1 MLTILACIFVFGI
14 LVTVHEFGHFIT
26 AKLTGMKV
34 EEFSI
39 GFGPNIYQQQ
49 EGETLYS
56 LRMLPLG
63 GYNKIAGMDPDDP
76 DDPER
81 GFNAKPVS
89 SRMLVI
95 LAGSL
100 MNILLP
106 VLIFF
111 GLFLAFGMDVPE
123 NKPVLGQ
130 IIEGYPAEQSG
141 LKEGDRILSINGKPV
156 HEWLDIRKNIAD
168 SGMQPIPFEIQ
179 RDTEKLTITV
189 TPGVNPETGKPFI
202 GVVSSLKNVRL
213 TPVQAVV
220 ASVTATKNIIKNMY
234 ASLYHMVTGKTKAEF
249 SGPVGVAKMA
259 GEVAHKGFDRL
270 MQFTAMLSLNLAIIN
285 LLPLPALDGG
295 HFLILLIEAVTGH
308 KLGKTAMQNI
318 QKVGV
323 AMILALTIFAT
334 PVAIGGDAPVAV
346 QSMTNTKTQDAKATL
361 EQIHKLADAG
371 CDIIRCAVP
380 DMDAALALKEIV
392 QGSPIPVIAD
402 IHFDY
407 RLALQAIESGVHGLR
422 LNPGNIG
429 GTEKVKAVVE
439 AAKPKNIPIRIG
451 VNAGSLPKDL
461 LETYGHPTA
470 EALVE
475 AAWRHIR
482 ILEEMDYRNIKIS
495 LKCHDVPLTL
505 AAYRLLAS
513 QCDYPLHVGI
523 TEAGTVNSGIIKSAV
538 GIGTLLAEGIGDTIR
553 VSLTGD
559 PVNEVKVGFEILK
572 SLGLRS
578 YGPTL
583 ISCPTC
589 GRTSIDLEKLAAA
602 VEARL
607 ADIKEPISVA
617 VMGCIVNG
625 PGEAREADVGIA
637 GGKGEGLVFRKGQ
650 VIKKVPEACLVNE
663 LFDEIDKILVEREN
677 Q

>member
-26 AKLTGMKV
+26 AKLTGMRV

-76 DDPER
+76 DDPEH
-81 GFNAKPVS
+81 GFNSKPVS

-100 MNILLP
+100 MNIFLP

-179 RDTEKLTITV
+179 RDQEKLTITV

-213 TPVQAVV
+213 TPVQAAV

-334 PVAIGGDAPVAV
+334 
-346 QSMTNTKTQDAKATL
+346 
-361 EQIHKLADAG
+361 
-371 CDIIRCAVP
+371 
-380 DMDAALALKEIV
+380 
-392 QGSPIPVIAD
+392 
-402 IHFDY
+402 F
-407 RLALQAIESGVHGLR
+407 
-422 LNPGNIG
+422 
-429 GTEKVKAVVE
+429 
-439 AAKPKNIPIRIG
+439 
-451 VNAGSLPKDL
+451 KDL
-461 LETYGHPTA
+461 T
-470 EALVE
+470 
-475 AAWRHIR
+475 R
-482 ILEEMDYRNIKIS
+482 
-495 LKCHDVPLTL
+495 
-505 AAYRLLAS
+505 
-513 QCDYPLHVGI
+513 
-523 TEAGTVNSGIIKSAV
+523 
-538 GIGTLLAEGIGDTIR
+538 
-553 VSLTGD
+553 
-559 PVNEVKVGFEILK
+559 
-572 SLGLRS
+572 
-578 YGPTL
+578 
-583 ISCPTC
+583 
-589 GRTSIDLEKLAAA
+589 
-602 VEARL
+602 
-607 ADIKEPISVA
+607 
-617 VMGCIVNG
+617 
-625 PGEAREADVGIA
+625 
-637 GGKGEGLVFRKGQ
+637 
-650 VIKKVPEACLVNE
+650 
-663 LFDEIDKILVEREN
+663 
-677 Q
+677 

>member
-39 GFGPNIYQQQ
+39 GFGPTIYQQQ

-76 DDPER
+76 EDPER
-81 GFNAKPVS
+81 GFNSKPVT

-179 RDTEKLTITV
+179 RDQEKLTITV

-213 TPVQAVV
+213 TPGQAAV

-334 PVAIGGDAPVAV
+334 
-346 QSMTNTKTQDAKATL
+346 
-361 EQIHKLADAG
+361 
-371 CDIIRCAVP
+371 
-380 DMDAALALKEIV
+380 
-392 QGSPIPVIAD
+392 
-402 IHFDY
+402 F
-407 RLALQAIESGVHGLR
+407 
-422 LNPGNIG
+422 
-429 GTEKVKAVVE
+429 
-439 AAKPKNIPIRIG
+439 
-451 VNAGSLPKDL
+451 KDL
-461 LETYGHPTA
+461 T
-470 EALVE
+470 
-475 AAWRHIR
+475 R
-482 ILEEMDYRNIKIS
+482 
-495 LKCHDVPLTL
+495 
-505 AAYRLLAS
+505 
-513 QCDYPLHVGI
+513 
-523 TEAGTVNSGIIKSAV
+523 
-538 GIGTLLAEGIGDTIR
+538 
-553 VSLTGD
+553 
-559 PVNEVKVGFEILK
+559 
-572 SLGLRS
+572 
-578 YGPTL
+578 
-583 ISCPTC
+583 
-589 GRTSIDLEKLAAA
+589 
-602 VEARL
+602 
-607 ADIKEPISVA
+607 
-617 VMGCIVNG
+617 
-625 PGEAREADVGIA
+625 
-637 GGKGEGLVFRKGQ
+637 
-650 VIKKVPEACLVNE
+650 
-663 LFDEIDKILVEREN
+663 
-677 Q
+677 

>member
-39 GFGPNIYQQQ
+39 GFGPTIYQQQ

-76 DDPER
+76 EDPER
-81 GFNAKPVS
+81 GFNSKPVT

-179 RDTEKLTITV
+179 RDQEKLTITV

-334 PVAIGGDAPVAV
+334 
-346 QSMTNTKTQDAKATL
+346 
-361 EQIHKLADAG
+361 
-371 CDIIRCAVP
+371 
-380 DMDAALALKEIV
+380 
-392 QGSPIPVIAD
+392 
-402 IHFDY
+402 F
-407 RLALQAIESGVHGLR
+407 
-422 LNPGNIG
+422 
-429 GTEKVKAVVE
+429 
-439 AAKPKNIPIRIG
+439 
-451 VNAGSLPKDL
+451 KDL
-461 LETYGHPTA
+461 T
-470 EALVE
+470 
-475 AAWRHIR
+475 R
-482 ILEEMDYRNIKIS
+482 
-495 LKCHDVPLTL
+495 
-505 AAYRLLAS
+505 
-513 QCDYPLHVGI
+513 
-523 TEAGTVNSGIIKSAV
+523 
-538 GIGTLLAEGIGDTIR
+538 
-553 VSLTGD
+553 
-559 PVNEVKVGFEILK
+559 
-572 SLGLRS
+572 
-578 YGPTL
+578 
-583 ISCPTC
+583 
-589 GRTSIDLEKLAAA
+589 
-602 VEARL
+602 
-607 ADIKEPISVA
+607 
-617 VMGCIVNG
+617 
-625 PGEAREADVGIA
+625 
-637 GGKGEGLVFRKGQ
+637 
-650 VIKKVPEACLVNE
+650 
-663 LFDEIDKILVEREN
+663 
-677 Q
+677 

>member
-39 GFGPNIYQQQ
+39 GFGPTIYQQQ

-76 DDPER
+76 DDPEH
-81 GFNAKPVS
+81 GFNSKPVS

-213 TPVQAVV
+213 TPVQAAV
-220 ASVTATKNIIKNMY
+220 ASVSATKNIIKNMY

-334 PVAIGGDAPVAV
+334 
-346 QSMTNTKTQDAKATL
+346 
-361 EQIHKLADAG
+361 
-371 CDIIRCAVP
+371 
-380 DMDAALALKEIV
+380 
-392 QGSPIPVIAD
+392 
-402 IHFDY
+402 F
-407 RLALQAIESGVHGLR
+407 
-422 LNPGNIG
+422 
-429 GTEKVKAVVE
+429 
-439 AAKPKNIPIRIG
+439 
-451 VNAGSLPKDL
+451 KDL
-461 LETYGHPTA
+461 T
-470 EALVE
+470 
-475 AAWRHIR
+475 R
-482 ILEEMDYRNIKIS
+482 
-495 LKCHDVPLTL
+495 
-505 AAYRLLAS
+505 
-513 QCDYPLHVGI
+513 
-523 TEAGTVNSGIIKSAV
+523 
-538 GIGTLLAEGIGDTIR
+538 
-553 VSLTGD
+553 
-559 PVNEVKVGFEILK
+559 
-572 SLGLRS
+572 
-578 YGPTL
+578 
-583 ISCPTC
+583 
-589 GRTSIDLEKLAAA
+589 
-602 VEARL
+602 
-607 ADIKEPISVA
+607 
-617 VMGCIVNG
+617 
-625 PGEAREADVGIA
+625 
-637 GGKGEGLVFRKGQ
+637 
-650 VIKKVPEACLVNE
+650 
-663 LFDEIDKILVEREN
+663 
-677 Q
+677 

>member
-76 DDPER
+76 EDPER
-81 GFNAKPVS
+81 GFNSKPVS

-213 TPVQAVV
+213 TPVQAAV

-334 PVAIGGDAPVAV
+334 
-346 QSMTNTKTQDAKATL
+346 
-361 EQIHKLADAG
+361 
-371 CDIIRCAVP
+371 
-380 DMDAALALKEIV
+380 
-392 QGSPIPVIAD
+392 
-402 IHFDY
+402 F
-407 RLALQAIESGVHGLR
+407 
-422 LNPGNIG
+422 
-429 GTEKVKAVVE
+429 
-439 AAKPKNIPIRIG
+439 
-451 VNAGSLPKDL
+451 KDL
-461 LETYGHPTA
+461 T
-470 EALVE
+470 
-475 AAWRHIR
+475 R
-482 ILEEMDYRNIKIS
+482 
-495 LKCHDVPLTL
+495 
-505 AAYRLLAS
+505 
-513 QCDYPLHVGI
+513 
-523 TEAGTVNSGIIKSAV
+523 
-538 GIGTLLAEGIGDTIR
+538 
-553 VSLTGD
+553 
-559 PVNEVKVGFEILK
+559 
-572 SLGLRS
+572 
-578 YGPTL
+578 
-583 ISCPTC
+583 
-589 GRTSIDLEKLAAA
+589 
-602 VEARL
+602 
-607 ADIKEPISVA
+607 
-617 VMGCIVNG
+617 
-625 PGEAREADVGIA
+625 
-637 GGKGEGLVFRKGQ
+637 
-650 VIKKVPEACLVNE
+650 
-663 LFDEIDKILVEREN
+663 
-677 Q
+677 

>member
-39 GFGPNIYQQQ
+39 GFGPTIYQQQ

-76 DDPER
+76 EDPER
-81 GFNAKPVS
+81 GFNSKPVT

-100 MNILLP
+100 MNIFLP

-179 RDTEKLTITV
+179 RDQEKLTITV

-220 ASVTATKNIIKNMY
+220 ASVTATKNIVKNMY

-334 PVAIGGDAPVAV
+334 
-346 QSMTNTKTQDAKATL
+346 
-361 EQIHKLADAG
+361 
-371 CDIIRCAVP
+371 
-380 DMDAALALKEIV
+380 
-392 QGSPIPVIAD
+392 
-402 IHFDY
+402 F
-407 RLALQAIESGVHGLR
+407 
-422 LNPGNIG
+422 
-429 GTEKVKAVVE
+429 
-439 AAKPKNIPIRIG
+439 
-451 VNAGSLPKDL
+451 KDL
-461 LETYGHPTA
+461 T
-470 EALVE
+470 
-475 AAWRHIR
+475 R
-482 ILEEMDYRNIKIS
+482 
-495 LKCHDVPLTL
+495 
-505 AAYRLLAS
+505 
-513 QCDYPLHVGI
+513 
-523 TEAGTVNSGIIKSAV
+523 
-538 GIGTLLAEGIGDTIR
+538 
-553 VSLTGD
+553 
-559 PVNEVKVGFEILK
+559 
-572 SLGLRS
+572 
-578 YGPTL
+578 
-583 ISCPTC
+583 
-589 GRTSIDLEKLAAA
+589 
-602 VEARL
+602 
-607 ADIKEPISVA
+607 
-617 VMGCIVNG
+617 
-625 PGEAREADVGIA
+625 
-637 GGKGEGLVFRKGQ
+637 
-650 VIKKVPEACLVNE
+650 
-663 LFDEIDKILVEREN
+663 
-677 Q
+677 

>member
-39 GFGPNIYQQQ
+39 GFGPNVYQQQ

-63 GYNKIAGMDPDDP
+63 GYTKIAGMDPDDP
-76 DDPER
+76 EDPER
-81 GFNAKPVS
+81 GFNSKPVS

-100 MNILLP
+100 MNIFLP

-179 RDTEKLTITV
+179 RDTENLTITV

-334 PVAIGGDAPVAV
+334 
-346 QSMTNTKTQDAKATL
+346 
-361 EQIHKLADAG
+361 
-371 CDIIRCAVP
+371 
-380 DMDAALALKEIV
+380 
-392 QGSPIPVIAD
+392 
-402 IHFDY
+402 F
-407 RLALQAIESGVHGLR
+407 
-422 LNPGNIG
+422 
-429 GTEKVKAVVE
+429 
-439 AAKPKNIPIRIG
+439 
-451 VNAGSLPKDL
+451 KDL
-461 LETYGHPTA
+461 T
-470 EALVE
+470 
-475 AAWRHIR
+475 R
-482 ILEEMDYRNIKIS
+482 
-495 LKCHDVPLTL
+495 
-505 AAYRLLAS
+505 
-513 QCDYPLHVGI
+513 
-523 TEAGTVNSGIIKSAV
+523 
-538 GIGTLLAEGIGDTIR
+538 
-553 VSLTGD
+553 
-559 PVNEVKVGFEILK
+559 
-572 SLGLRS
+572 
-578 YGPTL
+578 
-583 ISCPTC
+583 
-589 GRTSIDLEKLAAA
+589 
-602 VEARL
+602 
-607 ADIKEPISVA
+607 
-617 VMGCIVNG
+617 
-625 PGEAREADVGIA
+625 
-637 GGKGEGLVFRKGQ
+637 
-650 VIKKVPEACLVNE
+650 
-663 LFDEIDKILVEREN
+663 
-677 Q
+677 

>member
-76 DDPER
+76 EDPER
-81 GFNAKPVS
+81 GFNSKPVS

-106 VLIFF
+106 VVIFF

-213 TPVQAVV
+213 TPVQAAV
-220 ASVTATKNIIKNMY
+220 ASVSATKNIIKNMY

-334 PVAIGGDAPVAV
+334 
-346 QSMTNTKTQDAKATL
+346 
-361 EQIHKLADAG
+361 
-371 CDIIRCAVP
+371 
-380 DMDAALALKEIV
+380 
-392 QGSPIPVIAD
+392 
-402 IHFDY
+402 F
-407 RLALQAIESGVHGLR
+407 
-422 LNPGNIG
+422 
-429 GTEKVKAVVE
+429 
-439 AAKPKNIPIRIG
+439 
-451 VNAGSLPKDL
+451 KDL
-461 LETYGHPTA
+461 T
-470 EALVE
+470 
-475 AAWRHIR
+475 R
-482 ILEEMDYRNIKIS
+482 
-495 LKCHDVPLTL
+495 
-505 AAYRLLAS
+505 
-513 QCDYPLHVGI
+513 
-523 TEAGTVNSGIIKSAV
+523 
-538 GIGTLLAEGIGDTIR
+538 
-553 VSLTGD
+553 
-559 PVNEVKVGFEILK
+559 
-572 SLGLRS
+572 
-578 YGPTL
+578 
-583 ISCPTC
+583 
-589 GRTSIDLEKLAAA
+589 
-602 VEARL
+602 
-607 ADIKEPISVA
+607 
-617 VMGCIVNG
+617 
-625 PGEAREADVGIA
+625 
-637 GGKGEGLVFRKGQ
+637 
-650 VIKKVPEACLVNE
+650 
-663 LFDEIDKILVEREN
+663 
-677 Q
+677 

>member
-76 DDPER
+76 EDPER
-81 GFNAKPVS
+81 GFNSKPVS

-100 MNILLP
+100 MNVLLP
-106 VLIFF
+106 VVIFF

-213 TPVQAVV
+213 TPVQAAV
-220 ASVTATKNIIKNMY
+220 ASVSATKNIIKNMY

-334 PVAIGGDAPVAV
+334 
-346 QSMTNTKTQDAKATL
+346 
-361 EQIHKLADAG
+361 
-371 CDIIRCAVP
+371 
-380 DMDAALALKEIV
+380 
-392 QGSPIPVIAD
+392 
-402 IHFDY
+402 F
-407 RLALQAIESGVHGLR
+407 
-422 LNPGNIG
+422 
-429 GTEKVKAVVE
+429 
-439 AAKPKNIPIRIG
+439 
-451 VNAGSLPKDL
+451 KDL
-461 LETYGHPTA
+461 T
-470 EALVE
+470 
-475 AAWRHIR
+475 R
-482 ILEEMDYRNIKIS
+482 
-495 LKCHDVPLTL
+495 
-505 AAYRLLAS
+505 
-513 QCDYPLHVGI
+513 
-523 TEAGTVNSGIIKSAV
+523 
-538 GIGTLLAEGIGDTIR
+538 
-553 VSLTGD
+553 
-559 PVNEVKVGFEILK
+559 
-572 SLGLRS
+572 
-578 YGPTL
+578 
-583 ISCPTC
+583 
-589 GRTSIDLEKLAAA
+589 
-602 VEARL
+602 
-607 ADIKEPISVA
+607 
-617 VMGCIVNG
+617 
-625 PGEAREADVGIA
+625 
-637 GGKGEGLVFRKGQ
+637 
-650 VIKKVPEACLVNE
+650 
-663 LFDEIDKILVEREN
+663 
-677 Q
+677 

>member
-39 GFGPNIYQQQ
+39 GFGPTIYQQQ

-76 DDPER
+76 EDPER
-81 GFNAKPVS
+81 GFNSKPVS

-100 MNILLP
+100 MNIFLP

-179 RDTEKLTITV
+179 RDKEKLTITV

-220 ASVTATKNIIKNMY
+220 ASVTATKNIVKNMY

-334 PVAIGGDAPVAV
+334 
-346 QSMTNTKTQDAKATL
+346 
-361 EQIHKLADAG
+361 
-371 CDIIRCAVP
+371 
-380 DMDAALALKEIV
+380 
-392 QGSPIPVIAD
+392 
-402 IHFDY
+402 F
-407 RLALQAIESGVHGLR
+407 
-422 LNPGNIG
+422 
-429 GTEKVKAVVE
+429 
-439 AAKPKNIPIRIG
+439 
-451 VNAGSLPKDL
+451 KDL
-461 LETYGHPTA
+461 T
-470 EALVE
+470 
-475 AAWRHIR
+475 R
-482 ILEEMDYRNIKIS
+482 
-495 LKCHDVPLTL
+495 
-505 AAYRLLAS
+505 
-513 QCDYPLHVGI
+513 
-523 TEAGTVNSGIIKSAV
+523 
-538 GIGTLLAEGIGDTIR
+538 
-553 VSLTGD
+553 
-559 PVNEVKVGFEILK
+559 
-572 SLGLRS
+572 
-578 YGPTL
+578 
-583 ISCPTC
+583 
-589 GRTSIDLEKLAAA
+589 
-602 VEARL
+602 
-607 ADIKEPISVA
+607 
-617 VMGCIVNG
+617 
-625 PGEAREADVGIA
+625 
-637 GGKGEGLVFRKGQ
+637 
-650 VIKKVPEACLVNE
+650 
-663 LFDEIDKILVEREN
+663 
-677 Q
+677 

>member
-1 MLTILACIFVFGI
+1 MLTILACIFVFGV

-39 GFGPNIYQQQ
+39 GFGPTIYQQQ

-63 GYNKIAGMDPDDP
+63 GYNKIAGMDPEDP

-81 GFNAKPVS
+81 GFNSKPVT

-100 MNILLP
+100 MNFILP

-111 GLFLAFGMDVPE
+111 GLFLTFGMDVPE

-156 HEWLDIRKNIAD
+156 TEWLDIRNNIAEA
-168 SGMQPIPFEIQ
+168 GTQPIPFEIQ
-179 RDTEKLTITV
+179 RDKEKLTITV

-213 TPVQAVV
+213 SPVQAAV

-234 ASLYHMVTGKTKAEF
+234 ASLYHMVTGKTNAEF

-295 HFLILLIEAVTGH
+295 HFVILLIEALTGH

-334 PVAIGGDAPVAV
+334 
-346 QSMTNTKTQDAKATL
+346 
-361 EQIHKLADAG
+361 
-371 CDIIRCAVP
+371 
-380 DMDAALALKEIV
+380 
-392 QGSPIPVIAD
+392 
-402 IHFDY
+402 F
-407 RLALQAIESGVHGLR
+407 
-422 LNPGNIG
+422 
-429 GTEKVKAVVE
+429 
-439 AAKPKNIPIRIG
+439 
-451 VNAGSLPKDL
+451 KDL
-461 LETYGHPTA
+461 T
-470 EALVE
+470 
-475 AAWRHIR
+475 R
-482 ILEEMDYRNIKIS
+482 
-495 LKCHDVPLTL
+495 
-505 AAYRLLAS
+505 
-513 QCDYPLHVGI
+513 
-523 TEAGTVNSGIIKSAV
+523 
-538 GIGTLLAEGIGDTIR
+538 
-553 VSLTGD
+553 
-559 PVNEVKVGFEILK
+559 
-572 SLGLRS
+572 
-578 YGPTL
+578 
-583 ISCPTC
+583 
-589 GRTSIDLEKLAAA
+589 
-602 VEARL
+602 
-607 ADIKEPISVA
+607 
-617 VMGCIVNG
+617 
-625 PGEAREADVGIA
+625 
-637 GGKGEGLVFRKGQ
+637 
-650 VIKKVPEACLVNE
+650 
-663 LFDEIDKILVEREN
+663 
-677 Q
+677 

>member
-76 DDPER
+76 DDPDDPER
-81 GFNAKPVS
+81 GFNAKPVT

-106 VLIFF
+106 VVIFF
-111 GLFLAFGMDVPE
+111 GLFLAFGMDVPQ

-213 TPVQAVV
+213 NPVQAAV
-220 ASVTATKNIIKNMY
+220 ASVSATKNIIKNMY

-334 PVAIGGDAPVAV
+334 
-346 QSMTNTKTQDAKATL
+346 
-361 EQIHKLADAG
+361 
-371 CDIIRCAVP
+371 
-380 DMDAALALKEIV
+380 
-392 QGSPIPVIAD
+392 
-402 IHFDY
+402 F
-407 RLALQAIESGVHGLR
+407 
-422 LNPGNIG
+422 
-429 GTEKVKAVVE
+429 
-439 AAKPKNIPIRIG
+439 
-451 VNAGSLPKDL
+451 KDL
-461 LETYGHPTA
+461 T
-470 EALVE
+470 
-475 AAWRHIR
+475 R
-482 ILEEMDYRNIKIS
+482 
-495 LKCHDVPLTL
+495 
-505 AAYRLLAS
+505 
-513 QCDYPLHVGI
+513 
-523 TEAGTVNSGIIKSAV
+523 
-538 GIGTLLAEGIGDTIR
+538 
-553 VSLTGD
+553 
-559 PVNEVKVGFEILK
+559 
-572 SLGLRS
+572 
-578 YGPTL
+578 
-583 ISCPTC
+583 
-589 GRTSIDLEKLAAA
+589 
-602 VEARL
+602 
-607 ADIKEPISVA
+607 
-617 VMGCIVNG
+617 
-625 PGEAREADVGIA
+625 
-637 GGKGEGLVFRKGQ
+637 
-650 VIKKVPEACLVNE
+650 
-663 LFDEIDKILVEREN
+663 
-677 Q
+677 

>member
-76 DDPER
+76 EDPER
-81 GFNAKPVS
+81 GFNSKPVT

-106 VLIFF
+106 VVIFF

-308 KLGKTAMQNI
+308 KLGKIAMQNI

-334 PVAIGGDAPVAV
+334 
-346 QSMTNTKTQDAKATL
+346 
-361 EQIHKLADAG
+361 
-371 CDIIRCAVP
+371 
-380 DMDAALALKEIV
+380 
-392 QGSPIPVIAD
+392 
-402 IHFDY
+402 F
-407 RLALQAIESGVHGLR
+407 
-422 LNPGNIG
+422 
-429 GTEKVKAVVE
+429 
-439 AAKPKNIPIRIG
+439 
-451 VNAGSLPKDL
+451 KDL
-461 LETYGHPTA
+461 T
-470 EALVE
+470 
-475 AAWRHIR
+475 R
-482 ILEEMDYRNIKIS
+482 
-495 LKCHDVPLTL
+495 
-505 AAYRLLAS
+505 
-513 QCDYPLHVGI
+513 
-523 TEAGTVNSGIIKSAV
+523 
-538 GIGTLLAEGIGDTIR
+538 
-553 VSLTGD
+553 
-559 PVNEVKVGFEILK
+559 
-572 SLGLRS
+572 
-578 YGPTL
+578 
-583 ISCPTC
+583 
-589 GRTSIDLEKLAAA
+589 
-602 VEARL
+602 
-607 ADIKEPISVA
+607 
-617 VMGCIVNG
+617 
-625 PGEAREADVGIA
+625 
-637 GGKGEGLVFRKGQ
+637 
-650 VIKKVPEACLVNE
+650 
-663 LFDEIDKILVEREN
+663 
-677 Q
+677 

>member
-39 GFGPNIYQQQ
+39 GFGPTIYQQQ

-76 DDPER
+76 EDPER
-81 GFNAKPVS
+81 GFNSKPVS

-179 RDTEKLTITV
+179 RDKEKLTITV

-213 TPVQAVV
+213 TPGQAAV

-334 PVAIGGDAPVAV
+334 
-346 QSMTNTKTQDAKATL
+346 
-361 EQIHKLADAG
+361 
-371 CDIIRCAVP
+371 
-380 DMDAALALKEIV
+380 
-392 QGSPIPVIAD
+392 
-402 IHFDY
+402 F
-407 RLALQAIESGVHGLR
+407 
-422 LNPGNIG
+422 
-429 GTEKVKAVVE
+429 
-439 AAKPKNIPIRIG
+439 
-451 VNAGSLPKDL
+451 KDL
-461 LETYGHPTA
+461 T
-470 EALVE
+470 
-475 AAWRHIR
+475 R
-482 ILEEMDYRNIKIS
+482 
-495 LKCHDVPLTL
+495 
-505 AAYRLLAS
+505 
-513 QCDYPLHVGI
+513 
-523 TEAGTVNSGIIKSAV
+523 
-538 GIGTLLAEGIGDTIR
+538 
-553 VSLTGD
+553 
-559 PVNEVKVGFEILK
+559 
-572 SLGLRS
+572 
-578 YGPTL
+578 
-583 ISCPTC
+583 
-589 GRTSIDLEKLAAA
+589 
-602 VEARL
+602 
-607 ADIKEPISVA
+607 
-617 VMGCIVNG
+617 
-625 PGEAREADVGIA
+625 
-637 GGKGEGLVFRKGQ
+637 
-650 VIKKVPEACLVNE
+650 
-663 LFDEIDKILVEREN
+663 
-677 Q
+677 

>member
-39 GFGPNIYQQQ
+39 GFGPTIYQQQ

-81 GFNAKPVS
+81 GFNSKPVT

-213 TPVQAVV
+213 TPVQAAV

-334 PVAIGGDAPVAV
+334 
-346 QSMTNTKTQDAKATL
+346 
-361 EQIHKLADAG
+361 
-371 CDIIRCAVP
+371 
-380 DMDAALALKEIV
+380 
-392 QGSPIPVIAD
+392 
-402 IHFDY
+402 F
-407 RLALQAIESGVHGLR
+407 
-422 LNPGNIG
+422 
-429 GTEKVKAVVE
+429 
-439 AAKPKNIPIRIG
+439 
-451 VNAGSLPKDL
+451 KDL
-461 LETYGHPTA
+461 T
-470 EALVE
+470 
-475 AAWRHIR
+475 R
-482 ILEEMDYRNIKIS
+482 
-495 LKCHDVPLTL
+495 
-505 AAYRLLAS
+505 
-513 QCDYPLHVGI
+513 
-523 TEAGTVNSGIIKSAV
+523 
-538 GIGTLLAEGIGDTIR
+538 
-553 VSLTGD
+553 
-559 PVNEVKVGFEILK
+559 
-572 SLGLRS
+572 
-578 YGPTL
+578 
-583 ISCPTC
+583 
-589 GRTSIDLEKLAAA
+589 
-602 VEARL
+602 
-607 ADIKEPISVA
+607 
-617 VMGCIVNG
+617 
-625 PGEAREADVGIA
+625 
-637 GGKGEGLVFRKGQ
+637 
-650 VIKKVPEACLVNE
+650 
-663 LFDEIDKILVEREN
+663 
-677 Q
+677 

>member
-39 GFGPNIYQQQ
+39 GFGPTIYQQQ

-76 DDPER
+76 EDPER
-81 GFNAKPVS
+81 GFNSKPVS

-106 VLIFF
+106 VVIFF

-213 TPVQAVV
+213 TPVQAAV
-220 ASVTATKNIIKNMY
+220 ASVSATKNIIKNMY

-334 PVAIGGDAPVAV
+334 
-346 QSMTNTKTQDAKATL
+346 
-361 EQIHKLADAG
+361 
-371 CDIIRCAVP
+371 
-380 DMDAALALKEIV
+380 
-392 QGSPIPVIAD
+392 
-402 IHFDY
+402 F
-407 RLALQAIESGVHGLR
+407 
-422 LNPGNIG
+422 
-429 GTEKVKAVVE
+429 
-439 AAKPKNIPIRIG
+439 
-451 VNAGSLPKDL
+451 KDL
-461 LETYGHPTA
+461 T
-470 EALVE
+470 
-475 AAWRHIR
+475 R
-482 ILEEMDYRNIKIS
+482 
-495 LKCHDVPLTL
+495 
-505 AAYRLLAS
+505 
-513 QCDYPLHVGI
+513 
-523 TEAGTVNSGIIKSAV
+523 
-538 GIGTLLAEGIGDTIR
+538 
-553 VSLTGD
+553 
-559 PVNEVKVGFEILK
+559 
-572 SLGLRS
+572 
-578 YGPTL
+578 
-583 ISCPTC
+583 
-589 GRTSIDLEKLAAA
+589 
-602 VEARL
+602 
-607 ADIKEPISVA
+607 
-617 VMGCIVNG
+617 
-625 PGEAREADVGIA
+625 
-637 GGKGEGLVFRKGQ
+637 
-650 VIKKVPEACLVNE
+650 
-663 LFDEIDKILVEREN
+663 
-677 Q
+677 

>member
-34 EEFSI
+34 KEFSI
-39 GFGPNIYQQQ
+39 GFGPTIYQQQ

-76 DDPER
+76 EDPER
-81 GFNAKPVS
+81 GFNSKPVT

-168 SGMQPIPFEIQ
+168 SGMQSIPFEIQ
-179 RDTEKLTITV
+179 RDQEKLTITV

-213 TPVQAVV
+213 TPVQAAV

-334 PVAIGGDAPVAV
+334 
-346 QSMTNTKTQDAKATL
+346 
-361 EQIHKLADAG
+361 
-371 CDIIRCAVP
+371 
-380 DMDAALALKEIV
+380 
-392 QGSPIPVIAD
+392 
-402 IHFDY
+402 F
-407 RLALQAIESGVHGLR
+407 
-422 LNPGNIG
+422 
-429 GTEKVKAVVE
+429 
-439 AAKPKNIPIRIG
+439 
-451 VNAGSLPKDL
+451 KDL
-461 LETYGHPTA
+461 T
-470 EALVE
+470 
-475 AAWRHIR
+475 R
-482 ILEEMDYRNIKIS
+482 
-495 LKCHDVPLTL
+495 
-505 AAYRLLAS
+505 
-513 QCDYPLHVGI
+513 
-523 TEAGTVNSGIIKSAV
+523 
-538 GIGTLLAEGIGDTIR
+538 
-553 VSLTGD
+553 
-559 PVNEVKVGFEILK
+559 
-572 SLGLRS
+572 
-578 YGPTL
+578 
-583 ISCPTC
+583 
-589 GRTSIDLEKLAAA
+589 
-602 VEARL
+602 
-607 ADIKEPISVA
+607 
-617 VMGCIVNG
+617 
-625 PGEAREADVGIA
+625 
-637 GGKGEGLVFRKGQ
+637 
-650 VIKKVPEACLVNE
+650 
-663 LFDEIDKILVEREN
+663 
-677 Q
+677 

>member
-1 MLTILACIFVFGI
+1 MLTILACIFVFGV

-39 GFGPNIYQQQ
+39 GFGPTIYQQQ

-76 DDPER
+76 EDPER
-81 GFNAKPVS
+81 GFNSKPVT

-100 MNILLP
+100 MNIFLP

-213 TPVQAVV
+213 TPVQAAV
-220 ASVTATKNIIKNMY
+220 ASVSATKNIIKNMY

-334 PVAIGGDAPVAV
+334 
-346 QSMTNTKTQDAKATL
+346 
-361 EQIHKLADAG
+361 
-371 CDIIRCAVP
+371 
-380 DMDAALALKEIV
+380 
-392 QGSPIPVIAD
+392 
-402 IHFDY
+402 F
-407 RLALQAIESGVHGLR
+407 
-422 LNPGNIG
+422 
-429 GTEKVKAVVE
+429 
-439 AAKPKNIPIRIG
+439 
-451 VNAGSLPKDL
+451 KDL
-461 LETYGHPTA
+461 T
-470 EALVE
+470 
-475 AAWRHIR
+475 R
-482 ILEEMDYRNIKIS
+482 
-495 LKCHDVPLTL
+495 
-505 AAYRLLAS
+505 
-513 QCDYPLHVGI
+513 
-523 TEAGTVNSGIIKSAV
+523 
-538 GIGTLLAEGIGDTIR
+538 
-553 VSLTGD
+553 
-559 PVNEVKVGFEILK
+559 
-572 SLGLRS
+572 
-578 YGPTL
+578 
-583 ISCPTC
+583 
-589 GRTSIDLEKLAAA
+589 
-602 VEARL
+602 
-607 ADIKEPISVA
+607 
-617 VMGCIVNG
+617 
-625 PGEAREADVGIA
+625 
-637 GGKGEGLVFRKGQ
+637 
-650 VIKKVPEACLVNE
+650 
-663 LFDEIDKILVEREN
+663 
-677 Q
+677 

>member
-39 GFGPNIYQQQ
+39 GFGPTIYQQQ

-76 DDPER
+76 EDPER
-81 GFNAKPVS
+81 GFNSKPVT

-106 VLIFF
+106 VVIFF

-213 TPVQAVV
+213 TPVQAAV

-334 PVAIGGDAPVAV
+334 
-346 QSMTNTKTQDAKATL
+346 
-361 EQIHKLADAG
+361 
-371 CDIIRCAVP
+371 
-380 DMDAALALKEIV
+380 
-392 QGSPIPVIAD
+392 
-402 IHFDY
+402 F
-407 RLALQAIESGVHGLR
+407 
-422 LNPGNIG
+422 
-429 GTEKVKAVVE
+429 
-439 AAKPKNIPIRIG
+439 
-451 VNAGSLPKDL
+451 KDL
-461 LETYGHPTA
+461 T
-470 EALVE
+470 
-475 AAWRHIR
+475 R
-482 ILEEMDYRNIKIS
+482 
-495 LKCHDVPLTL
+495 
-505 AAYRLLAS
+505 
-513 QCDYPLHVGI
+513 
-523 TEAGTVNSGIIKSAV
+523 
-538 GIGTLLAEGIGDTIR
+538 
-553 VSLTGD
+553 
-559 PVNEVKVGFEILK
+559 
-572 SLGLRS
+572 
-578 YGPTL
+578 
-583 ISCPTC
+583 
-589 GRTSIDLEKLAAA
+589 
-602 VEARL
+602 
-607 ADIKEPISVA
+607 
-617 VMGCIVNG
+617 
-625 PGEAREADVGIA
+625 
-637 GGKGEGLVFRKGQ
+637 
-650 VIKKVPEACLVNE
+650 
-663 LFDEIDKILVEREN
+663 
-677 Q
+677 

>member
-39 GFGPNIYQQQ
+39 GFGPTIYQQQ

-81 GFNAKPVS
+81 GFNSKPVT

-334 PVAIGGDAPVAV
+334 
-346 QSMTNTKTQDAKATL
+346 
-361 EQIHKLADAG
+361 
-371 CDIIRCAVP
+371 
-380 DMDAALALKEIV
+380 
-392 QGSPIPVIAD
+392 
-402 IHFDY
+402 F
-407 RLALQAIESGVHGLR
+407 
-422 LNPGNIG
+422 
-429 GTEKVKAVVE
+429 
-439 AAKPKNIPIRIG
+439 
-451 VNAGSLPKDL
+451 KDL
-461 LETYGHPTA
+461 T
-470 EALVE
+470 
-475 AAWRHIR
+475 R
-482 ILEEMDYRNIKIS
+482 
-495 LKCHDVPLTL
+495 
-505 AAYRLLAS
+505 
-513 QCDYPLHVGI
+513 
-523 TEAGTVNSGIIKSAV
+523 
-538 GIGTLLAEGIGDTIR
+538 
-553 VSLTGD
+553 
-559 PVNEVKVGFEILK
+559 
-572 SLGLRS
+572 
-578 YGPTL
+578 
-583 ISCPTC
+583 
-589 GRTSIDLEKLAAA
+589 
-602 VEARL
+602 
-607 ADIKEPISVA
+607 
-617 VMGCIVNG
+617 
-625 PGEAREADVGIA
+625 
-637 GGKGEGLVFRKGQ
+637 
-650 VIKKVPEACLVNE
+650 
-663 LFDEIDKILVEREN
+663 
-677 Q
+677 

>member
-39 GFGPNIYQQQ
+39 GFGPNVYHQQ

-76 DDPER
+76 EDPER
-81 GFNAKPVS
+81 GFNSKPVS

-179 RDTEKLTITV
+179 RDKEKLTITV

-334 PVAIGGDAPVAV
+334 
-346 QSMTNTKTQDAKATL
+346 
-361 EQIHKLADAG
+361 
-371 CDIIRCAVP
+371 
-380 DMDAALALKEIV
+380 
-392 QGSPIPVIAD
+392 
-402 IHFDY
+402 F
-407 RLALQAIESGVHGLR
+407 
-422 LNPGNIG
+422 
-429 GTEKVKAVVE
+429 
-439 AAKPKNIPIRIG
+439 
-451 VNAGSLPKDL
+451 KDL
-461 LETYGHPTA
+461 T
-470 EALVE
+470 
-475 AAWRHIR
+475 R
-482 ILEEMDYRNIKIS
+482 
-495 LKCHDVPLTL
+495 
-505 AAYRLLAS
+505 
-513 QCDYPLHVGI
+513 
-523 TEAGTVNSGIIKSAV
+523 
-538 GIGTLLAEGIGDTIR
+538 
-553 VSLTGD
+553 
-559 PVNEVKVGFEILK
+559 
-572 SLGLRS
+572 
-578 YGPTL
+578 
-583 ISCPTC
+583 
-589 GRTSIDLEKLAAA
+589 
-602 VEARL
+602 
-607 ADIKEPISVA
+607 
-617 VMGCIVNG
+617 
-625 PGEAREADVGIA
+625 
-637 GGKGEGLVFRKGQ
+637 
-650 VIKKVPEACLVNE
+650 
-663 LFDEIDKILVEREN
+663 
-677 Q
+677 

>member
-76 DDPER
+76 EDPER
-81 GFNAKPVS
+81 GFNSKPVT

-334 PVAIGGDAPVAV
+334 
-346 QSMTNTKTQDAKATL
+346 
-361 EQIHKLADAG
+361 
-371 CDIIRCAVP
+371 
-380 DMDAALALKEIV
+380 
-392 QGSPIPVIAD
+392 
-402 IHFDY
+402 F
-407 RLALQAIESGVHGLR
+407 
-422 LNPGNIG
+422 
-429 GTEKVKAVVE
+429 
-439 AAKPKNIPIRIG
+439 
-451 VNAGSLPKDL
+451 KDL
-461 LETYGHPTA
+461 T
-470 EALVE
+470 
-475 AAWRHIR
+475 R
-482 ILEEMDYRNIKIS
+482 
-495 LKCHDVPLTL
+495 
-505 AAYRLLAS
+505 
-513 QCDYPLHVGI
+513 
-523 TEAGTVNSGIIKSAV
+523 
-538 GIGTLLAEGIGDTIR
+538 
-553 VSLTGD
+553 
-559 PVNEVKVGFEILK
+559 
-572 SLGLRS
+572 
-578 YGPTL
+578 
-583 ISCPTC
+583 
-589 GRTSIDLEKLAAA
+589 
-602 VEARL
+602 
-607 ADIKEPISVA
+607 
-617 VMGCIVNG
+617 
-625 PGEAREADVGIA
+625 
-637 GGKGEGLVFRKGQ
+637 
-650 VIKKVPEACLVNE
+650 
-663 LFDEIDKILVEREN
+663 
-677 Q
+677 